1 MERHFFFLF
10 WKLFFFPCCACGY
23 TGMAGLGSV
32 IDKLVFIYF
41 ILSIKK
47 ACMLLLENVGG
58 QQPRLDPVHGT
69 VIDIAL
75 SLSYFKCKLPSNIV
89 SLDTFLN
96 VALA

>member
-1 MERHFFFLF
+1 MERHFFLF
-10 WKLFFFPCCACGY
+10 WKLFFFPCWACGY

-32 IDKLVFIYF
+32 IGKLVFIYLIF
-41 ILSIKK
+41 INK
-47 ACMLLLENVGG
+47 ACMLLLKDVGG